1 MSRVGSRIF
10 ANIVSG
16 LSSCFQKNSIK
27 EQTRPLKKN
36 EVESMLDKIEERYG
50 CEEEALRRS
59 TLVVD
64 RYISS
69 KRLKKKYFAVQRD
82 EILSDKLSPARFEW
96 LKGLQGKK
104 AQLRA
109 ANPFEWEM
117 GRLPKGKQWKM
128 GVDYAD
134 WKWGREF
141 YDSDEPGYQ
150 KGMRS
155 AFRLLR
161 RTTNQKLNADL
172 YIKLHDRAVDGVEKE
187 NFFGED
193 VPFLKGLGD
202 GRVKYGIL
210 LKRVSLAARREWEC
224 HDLIWDFGR
233 SDYLVRDA
241 CDASKAKY
249 AGVHFRTAK
258 NYAAIG
264 PVVPSN
270 LRNPEERRAY
280 LRNRLEGIL
289 SEHYEK
295 MDGAT
300 TEQEKLEVIAFTCRH
315 LEVSHFFQ
323 DGNQRTV
330 AFLVLNKFLID
341 EGLTPCMLPEPLD
354 FDGYKS
360 VEELV
365 GEIYKGQYIFQSQ
378 VNWPVINQV

>member
-1 MSRVGSRIF
+1 
-10 ANIVSG
+10 
-16 LSSCFQKNSIK
+16 
-27 EQTRPLKKN
+27 
-36 EVESMLDKIEERYG
+36 IEDRYG

-210 LKRVSLAARREWEC
+210 L
-224 HDLIWDFGR
+224 
-233 SDYLVRDA
+233 
-241 CDASKAKY
+241 
-249 AGVHFRTAK
+249 
-258 NYAAIG
+258 
-264 PVVPSN
+264 
-270 LRNPEERRAY
+270 
-280 LRNRLEGIL
+280 
-289 SEHYEK
+289 
-295 MDGAT
+295 
-300 TEQEKLEVIAFTCRH
+300 
-315 LEVSHFFQ
+315 
-323 DGNQRTV
+323 
-330 AFLVLNKFLID
+330 
-341 EGLTPCMLPEPLD
+341 
-354 FDGYKS
+354 
-360 VEELV
+360 
-365 GEIYKGQYIFQSQ
+365 
-378 VNWPVINQV
+378 